1 MELNEKILSEL
12 IGTPPKQGAMFGGYE
27 GANRFDQTMALW
39 QPARLTADE
48 SIIPDKINAE
58 SRVLDLFRN
67 DAYIA
72 SGGEFY
78 RDSVVGARFRLNL
91 APRWKMLGLSE
102 TWAEEFA
109 EEVEERWEIFAES
122 EECYADAARRLTFTG
137 MVRLAVLTYL
147 HHQEVLASVEW
158 LKGRGRVSRTAFLMI
173 DPERLANPLNQ
184 SDWIV
189 KDEFVRG
196 GIRRRRNGEPLS
208 FYIHE
213 DNPLGALLN
222 GRWGYK
228 EVQAR
233 KPWGRRQIIYITEP
247 HRIDQ
252 TRGISQLVTAI
263 RETKLGRKYRDIV
276 VQNAVV
282 NATYAATLESEM
294 PTEFLMNALG
304 NSATMEP
311 TEAIVNYM
319 VGHGEAMQAYMS
331 DSKRLR
337 FDGARIPHLPPGT
350 KLNMQKA
357 AAPGGLG
364 QDFEGAVLRYTAAAM
379 GMTYEEFTRDLRET
393 NYSSIKAGTSFT
405 ERGMRARKAMV
416 ADRFANQAL
425 QCWMEEEINN
435 GRFTTLPVNAPSI
448 YENGNLLSYSNA
460 VWHASGKGQI
470 DELKET
476 QAALLR
482 ISQNLSTYEK
492 ELSRLHG
499 ADYRKVFS
507 QIKKERELMRE
518 MGIEPAASNMLN
530 AASGSVGPAD
540 EDTNDNSP
548 DGGSN
553 AKS

>member
-1 MELNEKILSEL
+1 MDLNEKILTEL
-12 IGTPPKQGAMFGGYE
+12 IGAPPQAGAMFGGYE
-27 GANRFDQTMALW
+27 GANRLDQTLALW
-39 QPARLTADE
+39 QPPRLTADE

-72 SGGEFY
+72 SGGELY

-102 TWAEEFA
+102 AWAEEFA
-109 EEVEERWEIFAES
+109 EEVEERWEIYAES
-122 EECYADAARRLTFTG
+122 EECFADAARRLTFTG

-158 LKGRGRVSRTAFLMI
+158 LKGRGRTSRTAFLLI
-173 DPERLANPLNQ
+173 DPERLANPMNQ

-189 KDEFVRG
+189 KDEFIRG

-208 FYIHE
+208 YFIHDE
-213 DNPLGALLN
+213 NPLGALLN
-222 GRWGYK
+222 GRWGYR

-233 KPWGRRQIIYITEP
+233 KPWGRRQMIYITEP

-263 RETKLGRKYRDIV
+263 KETKLGRKYRDIV

-294 PTEFLMNALG
+294 PTEFLMNAMG
-304 NSATMEP
+304 NSAAVGP
-311 TEAIVNYM
+311 TSAIIDYM
-319 VGHGEAMQAYMS
+319 VGHGEAMKAYMS

-357 AAPGGLG
+357 SAPGGLG
-364 QDFEGAVLRYTAAAM
+364 QDFEGSVLRYTAAAM
-379 GMTYEEFTRDLRET
+379 GVTYEELTRDLRDT
-393 NYSSIKAGTSFT
+393 NYSSIKAGINMTD
-405 ERGMRARKAMV
+405 RAMRSRKAMV

-425 QCWMEEEINN
+425 MCWMEEEINN
-435 GRFTTLPVNAPSI
+435 SRFTTLPVNAPNI
-448 YENGNLLSYSNA
+448 YQDNNLLSYANA

-476 QAALLR
+476 QAAGLR
-482 ISQNLSTYEK
+482 LKLRLSTYEK

-499 ADYRKVFS
+499 ADWRKVFA
-507 QIKKERELMRE
+507 QIKKENDMMDLL
-518 MGIEPAASNMLN
+518 GIAPEESNMLN
-530 AASGSVGPAD
+530 AASGSVGEAD
-540 EDTNDNSP
+540 DDTNDNSP
-548 DGGSN
+548 DGDSN